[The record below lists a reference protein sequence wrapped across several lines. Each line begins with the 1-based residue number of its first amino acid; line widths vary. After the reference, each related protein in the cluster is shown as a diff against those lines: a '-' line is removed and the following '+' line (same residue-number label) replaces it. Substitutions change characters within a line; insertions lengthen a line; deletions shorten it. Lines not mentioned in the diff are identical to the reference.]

1 VDVGQDAATTRQCEA
16 QHPKEECAAAHA
28 MPAAAPLYV
37 NANAAGGGQ
46 GAGAA
51 VRGAGAVLEAD
62 LLAVC
67 MELVLQRRGRRDGG
81 CWV

>member
-1 VDVGQDAATTRQCEA
+1 MDVGQDGATTRQCEA
-16 QHPKEECAAAHA
+16 QHPEEECTAAHA
-28 MPAAAPLYV
+28 VPAAAALYV
-37 NANAAGGGQ
+37 DADAAGGGQ

-51 VRGAGAVLEAD
+51 VGGAGAVLEAD

-67 MELVLQRRGRRDGG
+67 MELVLRRQGRRDGG